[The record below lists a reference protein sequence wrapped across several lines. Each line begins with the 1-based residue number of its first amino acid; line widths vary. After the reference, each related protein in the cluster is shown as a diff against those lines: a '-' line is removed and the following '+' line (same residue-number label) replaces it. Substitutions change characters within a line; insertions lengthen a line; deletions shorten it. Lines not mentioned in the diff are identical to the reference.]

1 MTEAASRAAPRVR
14 NQVHDAAIWRQTISY
29 ELSTA
34 KDWEQ
39 NWGFMRELY
48 EQPGASGERKNRLK
62 KSSASSVPRAFI
74 SGLPSKLPPGL
85 TTDPTSHTAD
95 LLCIHDVARITR
107 SLHPKQKYTY
117 PATTQQEIGWDWEA
131 DPAEMQSKESG
142 DGGKEDGAVAGDAGT
157 MAKPSR
163 KPNAKEVK
171 SDVEAM
177 QRHLAGDA
185 NPNPVRYRTLERFG
199 REARGQ
205 GDVLSWWGGTRD
217 SLP

>member
-1 MTEAASRAAPRVR
+1 MAEAAARAAPRVR

-34 KDWEQ
+34 KEWEQ

-48 EQPGASGERKNRLK
+48 EQPSESGERKNRPK
-62 KSSASSVPRAFI
+62 KSSASTVPRAFI

-85 TTDPTSHTAD
+85 TDDPKSHTAD
-95 LLCIHDVARITR
+95 LLCIHDVTRITR

-131 DPAEMQSKESG
+131 DPAEQQSKRT
-142 DGGKEDGAVAGDAGT
+142 GGKEGVAGSGDLGPEKQNKVGKPK
-157 MAKPSR
+157 AKDL
-163 KPNAKEVK
+163 K

-185 NPNPVRYRTLERFG
+185 NPNPVRYRTLECFG